1 MRPTSSTQRAM
12 AVSPSPSSRPAS
24 PTITV
29 TSPTPTVPLASVST
43 AFPPTADR
51 GPAPDTVLISSDDV
65 QFYISAAALLP
76 RFSSLLP
83 ASGPPIAGVPSA
95 RAPDAAE
102 TLNIVLHVAHGRSP
116 AAFSPS
122 VAALAGAAD
131 RLPAYGLDARA
142 ALAPGQPLHTLLAA
156 QAPLAPMAVYVA
168 AARADAYAL
177 AATASAYLL
186 SYPLYTVTDELA
198 EEMGAVYLGRLFML
212 HRRRLDAL
220 KGYLAQAPEQHPER
234 PGCGFAEQ
242 ATLTKNW
249 LYTTACI
256 MIEAQPDTSAGAIE
270 TTLYTLMPQLK
281 CSLCK
286 ASLKARIER
295 LAVEW
300 SLLGVG
306 IQPPVRKRH
315 AQSIPR
321 SEQSDPRQLRPL
333 VYLGPGHK

>member
-1 MRPTSSTQRAM
+1 MRPTSSTQRQASM
-12 AVSPSPSSRPAS
+12 ASSLSPSARASPSSVS
-24 PTITV
+24 
-29 TSPTPTVPLASVST
+29 TSPAPDSPQPLATVST

-51 GPAPDTVLISSDDV
+51 DPPPDTVLVSSDDV
-65 QFYISAAALLP
+65 QFYVAASTLLP
-76 RFSSLLP
+76 AFTNLLP
-83 ASGPPIAGVPSA
+83 ASGDPIAGLPSA

-102 TLNIVLHVAHGRSP
+102 TLNIILHVALGRSP

-122 VAALAGAAD
+122 AAVLAGAAD

-142 ALAPGQPLHTLLAA
+142 ALAPGQPLYTLLAA
-156 QAPLAPMAVYVA
+156 QAPLAPMVVYVA

-177 AATASAYLL
+177 AAIASSYLL

-220 KGYLAQAPEQHPER
+220 KGYLGQPPEQHPET
-234 PGCGFAEQ
+234 PTCGFPEQ

-256 MIEAQPDTSAGAIE
+256 MIEAQPADTPASAIE
-270 TTLYTLMPQLK
+270 TTLFSLMPQLK

-286 ASLKARIER
+286 AALKARIER

-300 SLLGVG
+300 SLLGVS
-306 IQPPVRKRH
+306 
-315 AQSIPR
+315 A
-321 SEQSDPRQLRPL
+321 
-333 VYLGPGHK
+333 